1 MNLISNWQEVLQ
13 KAWSVKF
20 GILAAVLG
28 GMEAFFLAMEDNLLG
43 APPGFFA
50 GLAAMCAAGA
60 VMARI
65 MDQPNIA
72 PKIENLEVPDDTI
85 LPPV

>member
-1 MNLISNWQEVLQ
+1 MNLISNWEEVLR

-28 GMEAFFLAMEDNLLG
+28 GMEAFFLTMEDNMLG

-50 GLAAMCAAGA
+50 GLAAMCATGA
-60 VMARI
+60 VLARI
-65 MDQPNIA
+65 FDQPNIA
-72 PKIENLEVPDDTI
+72 PKIETPDGTPDNFI
-85 LPPV
+85 PGV